1 MRRPSCTGVDTWEI
15 PKGDCFIQ
23 VGLYFIS
30 IDLARFYP
38 TAVTV
43 RHRVSSFSARASE
56 FGSTSPS
63 DVTACEDDMS
73 GGEENRRNCDVT
85 FLQEAVKT
93 LRSEIQELQT
103 KHEVQFMTF
112 VSKFVELEQG

>member
-1 MRRPSCTGVDTWEI
+1 MDTWEI

-23 VGLYFIS
+23 FRLYLIS
-30 IDLARFYP
+30 RLGKILSYGSDSTTP
-38 TAVTV
+38 GEKS
-43 RHRVSSFSARASE
+43 SSFSARASE

-93 LRSEIQELQT
+93 LHSEIQELQT

-112 VSKFVELEQG
+112 ARKFVELEQG